1 MHYDNHST
9 RVIKPTSRKLKRTQR
24 RKLKRARSNWRYA
37 VVGTLPEFVI
47 YVTAKLLN

>member
-1 MHYDNHST
+1 M
-9 RVIKPTSRKLKRTQR
+9 TSAQVEASLKTHQ
-24 RKLKRARSNWRYA
+24 LKVSGYYIWPRSNWRYA

>member
-1 MHYDNHST
+1 MHLRYTKGNESKNP
-9 RVIKPTSRKLKRTQR
+9 VGAALCCPK
-24 RKLKRARSNWRYA
+24 ACSNWRYA